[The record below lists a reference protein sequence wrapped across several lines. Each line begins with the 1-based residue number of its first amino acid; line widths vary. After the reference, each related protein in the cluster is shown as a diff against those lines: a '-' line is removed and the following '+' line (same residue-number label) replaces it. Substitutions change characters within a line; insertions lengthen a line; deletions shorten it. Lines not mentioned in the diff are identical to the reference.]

1 MPFKFIIISVG
12 IVITATISLAA
23 VVVVF
28 AISRG
33 YPSLLLNV
41 HRNHKVY
48 WGRGEG
54 GGGGHGVGG
63 REEGDYR
70 YTVTIR
76 TTSALRWATMR
87 AIFMF
92 H

>member
-54 GGGGHGVGG
+54 GGGVMEWGAGKK
-63 REEGDYR
+63 E
-70 YTVTIR
+70 II
-76 TTSALRWATMR
+76 ATPSPSER
-87 AIFMF
+87 LL